1 MPESFLEREIAT
13 TQEIQGEVRL
23 WQAVIVKTIE
33 AWLSGPL
40 RQKRQAESYLFDD
53 KKDFPLVCQAAG
65 LNPEDMRAR
74 LTKIRNRNL
83 QSNPSEPREDREY
96 EENSLQPAL
105 V

>member
-1 MPESFLEREIAT
+1 MAESFFEREIAT

-40 RQKRQAESYLFDD
+40 RQKRQAEIYLFDD
-53 KKDFPLVCQAAG
+53 KKDFHLVCQAAG
-65 LNPEDMRAR
+65 LDPDDMRAR

-83 QSNPSEPREDREY
+83 QTNPSQSREDREY